1 MLKKAFLVV
10 LTAAILCG
18 GGLAAVLFWQV
29 VLEPGDEITQENIQ
43 KILGR
48 ESQVFYSDAETKLG
62 VFFDTAHRQYVN
74 YDDIPKDFV
83 NALVASED
91 NRFFSHFGFDI
102 AGIARAMVKNI
113 QAGRVVQGGSTLT
126 QQTAKN
132 LFKREDRSLK
142 AKLKE
147 LLFALRLEYHYSKE
161 KIFEFYAN
169 QFYVSGNG
177 HGLGVAARY
186 YFDKRPNQ
194 LSLVECAFIAG
205 SVKRPNYY
213 NPFLKKSEAGKELAR
228 KRSRIRL
235 KYVLNKMRDLGM
247 IDRFRYNE
255 SLAGG
260 IQFNQGKVGYSL
272 DYGMELVREAVST
285 TEVENALAEHGIDNI
300 ATSGIRI
307 ITTLDKNIQKSTL
320 AILRDELSRLDVRL
334 RGYDREIVQEEH
346 KKETYTGDSQISEDS
361 FHFGTIQEIVKD
373 TDAISIVVKLD
384 KGLGRG
390 VIGREGLS
398 RMVRAF
404 AKYTKNRWTEPGPD
418 DLEQFVAQLQTKDRV
433 WVRARDRKENG
444 DWTLDLEKYPE
455 IQGGAIVLKN
465 GAIRALAGGTEN
477 RFFNRAIQARRTM
490 GSAFKPP
497 VYAAALQLGWNSA
510 DLLSNAREV
519 FVYHGMP
526 YFPRPDHNSPYEQVS
541 MSWAGVHSENLAS
554 VWLLAHLCDKLSPLQ
569 FRDLAEHLG
578 LAPKVIDGQDEPYR
592 SYRSR
597 IRDRFGVVVNRAVLR
612 QTAYSLALKGLET
625 DFIFDNLEDEF
636 KKIQKIPYGL
646 SYDSFADTLKEEIE
660 TAKTEGQKNYVIK
673 ELELRLGLVSNTYLR
688 LESLRGGLR
697 KFKDS
702 VEGRIEPQLWD
713 APQDESEP
721 APVLAV
727 QSTTGAFVFVTTDQ
741 ELIGL
746 SLVSADRLR
755 VYLKGLNGD
764 EQSRFWQEIL
774 LGGTLKVELFD
785 RVAAQLDHEQQR
797 LLQGLPYSFETLAN
811 IRDFRITVGLHYI
824 VELMKQ
830 MGISSPL
837 EPVLSFPL
845 GSNVVSLLEATRMYE
860 GLVTGHTTLYGTE
873 EGDSDSIAIID
884 RIESAGGEVLYR
896 PQALSATALDPE
908 TSLAVGGILENII
921 TFGTGRLADKK
932 VRLHNDGLD
941 LAVPLLGKTGTANNY
956 TNASF
961 FGYLPGVTENGMAM
975 VPRDGYAVGVYVGYD
990 DNKPMR
996 RRTSRIAGAAGALP
1010 AWCEVVNAILKDKGY
1025 LAKMDPVDLSFNGLA
1040 MKWPDLGQMNV
1051 GVDTENGGSVIEP
1064 LKGVSNRDRYEPSL
1078 LTFGT
1083 KSSAGRL
1090 VAKRKYKP
1098 FWEAASS
1105 QSDQLAPSSP

>member
-1 MLKKAFLVV
+1 MLKRAFLVV
-10 LTAAILCG
+10 FAVAILCG

-29 VLEPGDEITQENIQ
+29 VLEPGDEITPENIQ

-74 YDDIPKDFV
+74 YEDIPKDFV

-102 AGIARAMVKNI
+102 AGIVRAMVKNI
-113 QAGRVVQGGSTLT
+113 QAGRIVQGGSTLT

-147 LLFALRLEYHYSKE
+147 LLYALRLEYHYSKE

-186 YFDKRPNQ
+186 YFNKRPSQ

-235 KYVLNKMRDLGM
+235 KYVLDKMLALGM
-247 IDRFRYNE
+247 IDRFRYNK
-255 SLAGG
+255 SLAGE
-260 IQFNQGKVGYSL
+260 IPFHQGKVGYSL
-272 DYGMELVREAVST
+272 DYGMELVRDAVST

-307 ITTLDKNIQKSTL
+307 ITTLDKDIQKGTL

-334 RGYDREIVQEEH
+334 RGYDRENVQEEL
-346 KKETYTGDSQISEDS
+346 KKETYTGDSQISVNS
-361 FHFGTIQEIVKD
+361 FHFGTIEEIVKD
-373 TDAISIVVKLD
+373 MDTISIVVKLD

-404 AKYTKNRWTEPGPD
+404 AKYKKNRWTEPGPE
-418 DLEQFVAQLQTKDRV
+418 DLEQFLAQLQIKDRV
-433 WVRARDRKENG
+433 WVRVRDRKENG

-455 IQGGAIVLKN
+455 MQGGAIVLKN

-497 VYAAALQLGWNSA
+497 VYAAALQLGWSSS
-510 DLLSNAREV
+510 DLLRNAREV

-541 MSWAGVHSENLAS
+541 MNWAGVHSENLAS
-554 VWLLAHLCDKLSPLQ
+554 VWLLAHLCDKLSSLQ

-578 LAPKVIDGQDEPYR
+578 LAPKTVDGQEEPYR

-612 QTAYSLALKGLET
+612 QTAYSLALKNLET
-625 DFIFDNLEDEF
+625 DFIFDNLEEEF
-636 KKIQKIPYGL
+636 KKIQKIPFGL
-646 SYDSFADTLKEEIE
+646 SYDSFANSLREEIE
-660 TAKTEGQKNYVIK
+660 AAKAEGQKSYVIK
-673 ELELRLGLVSNTYLR
+673 ELEARLELVSNTYLK
-688 LESLRGGLR
+688 LESLRDGLR
-697 KFKDS
+697 QFKAL
-702 VEGRIEPQLWD
+702 VEGKVELQRWNVS
-713 APQDESEP
+713 QDEA
-721 APVLAV
+721 APVLAM
-727 QSTTGAFVFVTTDQ
+727 QGTTGAFVFVTADQ
-741 ELIGL
+741 DMSDLIPI
-746 SLVSADRLR
+746 SAARLR
-755 VYLKGLNGD
+755 GYLNRLSIN
-764 EQSRFWQEIL
+764 EQNKFWREIL

-785 RVAAQLDHEQQR
+785 RVAAQLEHEQQR

-811 IRDFRITVGLHYI
+811 IKDFRITVGLHYV

-845 GSNVVSLLEATRMYE
+845 GSNVVSLLETTRMYE
-860 GLVTGHTTLYGTE
+860 GLVTGHTTLYGAE
-873 EGDSDSIAIID
+873 EDSDSIAIID
-884 RIESAGGEVLYR
+884 RIESAEGETLYR
-896 PQALSATALDPE
+896 PQAKSVTALDPE

-921 TFGTGRLADKK
+921 TFGTGRLADKE
-932 VRLHNDGLD
+932 VRLKKGGLD
-941 LAVPLLGKTGTANNY
+941 LAIPLLGKTGTANNY

-961 FGYLPGVTENGMAM
+961 FGYLPSVTENGMAM
-975 VPRDGYAVGVYVGYD
+975 VPRDGYAVGVYVGFD

-996 RRTSRIAGAAGALP
+996 RRTSRITGSAGALP
-1010 AWCEVVNAILKDKGY
+1010 AWCGIVNTILEDKGY
-1025 LAKMDPVDLSFNGLA
+1025 FAQMDPVDLSFNGLV

-1051 GVDTENGGSVIEP
+1051 GVNTENGGSVIEP
-1064 LKGVSNRDRYEPSL
+1064 LKEVGNRDRYEPSL

-1083 KSSAGRL
+1083 ESSAGNL

-1098 FWEAASS
+1098 FWEASS
-1105 QSDQLAPSSP
+1105 QSGQLATASP